1 MIFVRCSDWCP
12 SEMRPEALK
21 NSDWLYAVFD
31 GCPTCGRN
39 ARILD
44 EYRTYAQAHMLRLRV
59 LTAGS
64 HSAMILNELT
74 QSQPP
79 YLAFK
84 GQKIILETK
93 K

>member
-1 MIFVRCSDWCP
+1 MS
-12 SEMRPEALK
+12 PEALK
-21 NSDWLYAVFD
+21 NSEWLYAVFE
-31 GCPTCGRN
+31 GCPTCGRGN
-39 ARILD
+39 ARLLD
-44 EYRTYAQAHMLRLRV
+44 EYRRYAQAHMMRLRV

-74 QSQPP
+74 QAQPP

-84 GQKIILETK
+84 GQKISLETK